1 VLLRTTTLTHGSPG
15 APKHR
20 QCAAHI
26 EVLRHWPRP
35 TLFTNAL
42 PDKVIFW
49 ESESELVQPA
59 KKLVIR
65 KISFLCKT
73 LIPFRVSWGL
83 LQALVP
89 SDRSSREKRGDLPNV
104 P

>member
-1 VLLRTTTLTHGSPG
+1 MLLRTTTLTHGSPG

-20 QCAAHI
+20 RRAAHI

-35 TLFTNAL
+35 ILLTNAL

-49 ESESELVQPA
+49 ELESELVQPA
-59 KKLVIR
+59 KKFVIR

-73 LIPFRVSWGL
+73 MIPFGVSWGL

>member
-1 VLLRTTTLTHGSPG
+1 MAHQGLPSTGGVLL
-15 APKHR
+15 
-20 QCAAHI
+20 

-73 LIPFRVSWGL
+73 DSFQSELGPAAGPGPF
-83 LQALVP
+83 
-89 SDRSSREKRGDLPNV
+89 
-104 P
+104 